1 MARVEHVTGIIL
13 ERRPLMEHDRR
24 LTVWTREAGK
34 LEPVAKGT
42 LKLESKL
49 AGSLEPLTEV
59 RLSLTRGRTDRVIS
73 SSIIQS
79 WSGLRNDLRALAA
92 ASFAAQA
99 VSRLTH
105 VGLPDPVLFNL
116 LLDCLASLNGQRV
129 ENHALIVRKL
139 LWRLFDRLGFRP
151 RLDACVRCNKTLPA
165 GGYFSAVDG
174 GLVGPECRS
183 KAPNNFPLSPQAVA
197 ELNALM
203 SDDDTSKPSDGRV
216 AVRVINQTL
225 LNHLN
230 GPLPAAKFWRRMNRE
245 RI

>member
-24 LTVWTREAGK
+24 LTVWTKEAGK

-42 LKLESKL
+42 LKPESKL

-73 SSIIQS
+73 STIIQS
-79 WSGLRNDLRALAA
+79 WPGLRQDLRALAA

-99 VSRLTH
+99 VSRLTQ
-105 VGLPDPVLFNL
+105 VGLPDPALFSL
-116 LLDCLASLNGQRV
+116 LQDCLSSLDDQAV
-129 ENHALIVRKL
+129 AKHPLIVRKF

-165 GGYFSAVDG
+165 GGYYSA
-174 GLVGPECRS
+174 
-183 KAPNNFPLSPQAVA
+183 
-197 ELNALM
+197 
-203 SDDDTSKPSDGRV
+203 
-216 AVRVINQTL
+216 
-225 LNHLN
+225 
-230 GPLPAAKFWRRMNRE
+230 
-245 RI
+245 